1 MHCQFQKC
9 DVTFTNLSRDR
20 SFWVYL
26 QKSLFFDI
34 LDIVITTN
42 YSVSIHRKSTT
53 MAKHSFGGRTPIWE
67 ENKVR
72 RNLTITDAGYNG
84 LELIAKELGLPS
96 RSEAIEYLARQE
108 LKKISR
114 KKLKSLSDKFPSA
127 M

>member
-1 MHCQFQKC
+1 
-9 DVTFTNLSRDR
+9 
-20 SFWVYL
+20 
-26 QKSLFFDI
+26 
-34 LDIVITTN
+34 
-42 YSVSIHRKSTT
+42 

-96 RSEAIEYLARQE
+96 RSEAIEYLARKE

-114 KKLKSLSDKFPSA
+114 KKLKLPSA